1 MCTRLTLK
9 AYVWALLSRFKTCC
23 IFLFVYKISFNTVHV
38 CKREGLIPFSVKI
51 LKFYSNFADDLQS
64 SYTSSK
70 QELVVTYKVCNLQA
84 GDTEYLRPY
93 LLSI

>member
-1 MCTRLTLK
+1 MYEPFSLVLK
-9 AYVWALLSRFKTCC
+9 LVVF
-23 IFLFVYKISFNTVHV
+23 FLFVHKISFNTVHV

-51 LKFYSNFADDLQS
+51 LKVYSNFADDLQS

-84 GDTEYLRPY
+84 GDTEYLSPY
-93 LLSI
+93 LDMANVYLTSKA